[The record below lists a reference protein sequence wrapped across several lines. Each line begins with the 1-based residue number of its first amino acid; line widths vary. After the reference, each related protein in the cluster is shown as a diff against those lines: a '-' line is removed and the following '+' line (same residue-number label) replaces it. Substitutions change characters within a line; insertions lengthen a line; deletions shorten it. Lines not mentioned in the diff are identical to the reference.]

1 MNDRQQKQP
10 LRKLRAKGRAIAGTQ
25 EFGSGERGEQVGLRV
40 QVIGG
45 EFDGQAIPWYGHFT
59 PAAEERTIEQL
70 QIAGWDGTDFANLP
84 GLGSTEFELQF
95 EEYEGFREGDG
106 ERFLYYKGQWINRLS
121 VGMKNVLTP
130 DQKADFAAR
139 MQAKYGKCAPV
150 GQRSQQRANGTQRRQ
165 NAPSDDEWRPPTDED
180 LGL

>member
-70 QIAGWDGTDFANLP
+70 QIAGSAPPSSSCSSRSTRASGKATASASSTTRAS
-84 GLGSTEFELQF
+84 GST
-95 EEYEGFREGDG
+95 
-106 ERFLYYKGQWINRLS
+106 
-121 VGMKNVLTP
+121 
-130 DQKADFAAR
+130 A
-139 MQAKYGKCAPV
+139 
-150 GQRSQQRANGTQRRQ
+150 
-165 NAPSDDEWRPPTDED
+165 
-180 LGL
+180 

>member
-106 ERFLYYKGQWINRLS
+106 ERFLYYKGQWINRAHARPEGRLRGAHAGEVRQGRS
-121 VGMKNVLTP
+121 GGP
-130 DQKADFAAR
+130 AQPAAR
-139 MQAKYGKCAPV
+139 ERHAASTE
-150 GQRSQQRANGTQRRQ
+150 RTERRRV
-165 NAPSDDEWRPPTDED
+165 ASAD
-180 LGL
+180 